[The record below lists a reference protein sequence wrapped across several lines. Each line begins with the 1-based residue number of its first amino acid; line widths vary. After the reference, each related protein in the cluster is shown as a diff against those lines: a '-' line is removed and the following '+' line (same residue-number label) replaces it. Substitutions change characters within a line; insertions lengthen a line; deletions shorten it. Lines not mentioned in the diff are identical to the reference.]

1 MRLDAVCGLLLG
13 LMALLV
19 ACGRQPPVSA
29 GAGAGAAAPARPAP
43 SATAAQATPG
53 QGMAAFPM
61 LYRQPASEPP
71 ALQPDPRPRIAA
83 AIARG
88 QYDAAL
94 ALADTPSL
102 RRDALAQI
110 RAKNEADAEERL
122 ASDRDREPAP
132 GLEK

>member
-1 MRLDAVCGLLLG
+1 MRLDAVAGLLL
-13 LMALLV
+13 ALLAALT
-19 ACGRQPPVSA
+19 ACERKPSTA
-29 GAGAGAAAPARPAP
+29 SGAAAAQTRAAPAQAV
-43 SATAAQATPG
+43 AQATPG

-61 LYRQPASEPP
+61 LYRSPASEPP
-71 ALQPDPRPRIAA
+71 GAHADPRPRIAA
-83 AIARG
+83 AIASG

-102 RRDALAQI
+102 RRAALAQI

-122 ASDRDREPAP
+122 ASDRDREAAP